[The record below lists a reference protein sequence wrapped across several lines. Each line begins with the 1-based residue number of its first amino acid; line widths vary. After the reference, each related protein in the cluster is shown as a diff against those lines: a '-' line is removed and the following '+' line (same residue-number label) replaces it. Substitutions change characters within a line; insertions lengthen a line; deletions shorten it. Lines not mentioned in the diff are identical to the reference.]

1 MLHAVAVAE
10 QADAVHVM
18 EQEIE
23 AIPKTATK
31 QQCIGNVQVVEVL
44 ADVTYVEVLEKY
56 TVRIVR
62 NTFEKL

>member
-1 MLHAVAVAE
+1 
-10 QADAVHVM
+10 M

-23 AIPKTATK
+23 VIQKTATK
-31 QQCIGNVQVVEVL
+31 QQCTGNVQVVEVQ